1 MFQNQPHLVISRGM
15 AKTTKKVPVKKHK
28 KRRVV
33 SKKPAAPKTNITQT
47 TTDTTAVVKKKRGRP
62 RKNPVPEAQAVTSP
76 QQQEEQPKKKEKP
89 SFLTKT
95 EEVILV
101 GRRWNPG
108 DLVQTA
114 PFCVVG
120 EFGLH
125 YGKVVDHPP
134 TSNFVRV
141 RWHDGSSQCHHTSTI
156 VPSDGRGQ
164 EAKSTTKEEILEELR
179 LIAELEKE
187 GI

>member
-1 MFQNQPHLVISRGM
+1 M

-33 SKKPAAPKTNITQT
+33 SKKPAAPKVNISQT
-47 TTDTTAVVKKKRGRP
+47 TTVVKKKRGRP
-62 RKNPVPEAQAVTSP
+62 RKNPVAEAQAVVSP

-95 EEVILV
+95 EEVVLV

-141 RWHDGSSQCHHTSTI
+141 RWSDGSSQCHHTSTI

-164 EAKSTTKEEILEELR
+164 EVKSLTTKEEILEELR

-187 GI
+187 SI